1 MTRISFRHHFVF
13 LVLTAAIFCC
23 VGGVFFIHRVSK
35 MRTRI
40 SAEQILV
47 DMVTEFNDQPIR
59 VAEEMTP
66 EQYFDNP
73 KILELCRAISEKQHE
88 RVREL
93 IPNVDLN
100 TQGSGGITLLY
111 WAYFSNDLES
121 FKLLLQAGADRTCS

>member
-1 MTRISFRHHFVF
+1 
-13 LVLTAAIFCC
+13 
-23 VGGVFFIHRVSK
+23 
-35 MRTRI
+35 
-40 SAEQILV
+40 
-47 DMVTEFNDQPIR
+47 
-59 VAEEMTP
+59 MTP

-121 FKLLLQAGADRTCS
+121 FKLLLQAGADPDLQLNEVYRFKVKVLRPLLPSDSIFFACLETSQVRLLLRSDSLYG